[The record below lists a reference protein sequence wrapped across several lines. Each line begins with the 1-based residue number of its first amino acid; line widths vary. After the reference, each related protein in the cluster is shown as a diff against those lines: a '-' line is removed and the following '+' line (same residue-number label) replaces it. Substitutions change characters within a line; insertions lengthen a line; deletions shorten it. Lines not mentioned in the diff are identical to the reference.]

1 MSDIMRIKS
10 FYLIYESLLLLGF
23 ILALT
28 DLRVGPYSIIGI
40 VMLMISISIILNWEL
55 RWRQP
60 RKIITGGTYSKVR
73 HPFLSGLLLAL
84 YSVPTIFNSLPSLTI
99 AITATFM
106 IYYGTLQEEKE
117 LVNKYHNYRIYMEQV
132 KYRFIPHII

>member
-1 MSDIMRIKS
+1 M
-10 FYLIYESLLLLGF
+10 GF